1 MVPYADLLAIRCPER
16 LFSWSEREALL
27 YALGIGMAR
36 DPLDPRELPFV
47 YEKDLKVMPS
57 FATVAAWGSNPPL
70 DAARVD
76 YSRVVHAEQGMTLH
90 RAFPPSATIRA
101 VGGMKGAID
110 KGDSGALIFGE
121 TVLRDAETG
130 EAYATLNVTWFARGD
145 GHFGGPREGG
155 TAPHAIPDRA
165 PDLSLDIA
173 TRPDQALLYRLS
185 GDRNPLHA
193 DVDVARKAGFERP
206 ILHGLCTYGICCRAL
221 IAVWADHDP
230 RQLASQSVRFSAPVM
245 PGDVVTVEMWRDGS
259 IVSFEARVKAR
270 GVTVIRNGKAVVR
283 EPTR

>member
-1 MVPYADLLAIRCPER
+1 
-16 LFSWSEREALL
+16 
-27 YALGIGMAR
+27 
-36 DPLDPRELPFV
+36 
-47 YEKDLKVMPS
+47 
-57 FATVAAWGSNPPL
+57 
-70 DAARVD
+70 
-76 YSRVVHAEQGMTLH
+76 
-90 RAFPPSATIRA
+90 
-101 VGGMKGAID
+101 MKGAID